1 MTEKTD
7 RFYVPSRPTIIE
19 GFRALR
25 AALEKVVEARGGGRS
40 TRPGTTMGQSVF
52 HSSIRISRNF

>member
-25 AALEKVVEARGGGRS
+25 AALEKVVEARGGDA
-40 TRPGTTMGQSVF
+40 RPGLVRRWARAFSTAL
-52 HSSIRISRNF
+52 